1 MTEPLATPVRSFIAP
16 QPTDVNS
23 GTSSKVD
30 VSSIGAEPEDGLI
43 WIDDIND

>member
-1 MTEPLATPVRSFIAP
+1 MTEPLAKPFRSFIAP
-16 QPTDVNS
+16 QPNYVHS
-23 GTSSKVD
+23 GTRSKVD

>member
-1 MTEPLATPVRSFIAP
+1 MIEPLTTPVRSFIAP
-16 QPTDVNS
+16 QPNYVNS
-23 GTSSKVD
+23 GTRSKVD